1 MLEKVKN
8 FLIKVK
14 DFFVTNKKKLLSLVI
29 ILAAIGAISVLSLLL
44 LSAFGIVS
52 FEGGELNLNHDLFD
66 DFMNSWY
73 GWVILIALQVFIT
86 GFLCF
91 IPGASMAFILLIQ
104 TFFAVAWKAFALAF
118 TGVILS
124 SVTMYLI
131 GRIGGY
137 RICEKLLGEEDC
149 KKASDLLNHKGV
161 VYFPLMMMFPIF
173 PDDALVMIAGTLR
186 MSMKWFI
193 PSIVVGRGI
202 GVAAIIFG
210 LSSIPYDSF
219 TTPGHWIGFIATC
232 GILVCAVFYSAFLF
246 NKFLDKRSK
255 KKQEQERENLA
266 KAEQI
271 YEENKEEIAEVAAE
285 KEQEAAEIIAE
296 LKATEVRSATRVA
309 KEVVREFEVEV
320 EKAVQEAEAAIE
332 EISEAIEDA
341 EASEPAEAEESTP
354 VSEEPVAEE
363 LTAVE

>member
-193 PSIVVGRGI
+193 PSIFICRGV
-202 GVAAIIFG
+202 GVATIIFG
-210 LSSIPYDSF
+210 FSVISFDKF
-219 TTPGHWIGFIATC
+219 TTPWHWIGFISAC
-232 GILVCAVFYSAFLF
+232 IAALIIVFFLAYKF
-246 NKFLDKRSK
+246 NNYLEKRGEK
-255 KKQEQERENLA
+255 KRA
-266 KAEQI
+266 K
-271 YEENKEEIAEVAAE
+271 KESQA
-285 KEQEAAEIIAE
+285 Q
-296 LKATEVRSATRVA
+296 
-309 KEVVREFEVEV
+309 
-320 EKAVQEAEAAIE
+320 
-332 EISEAIEDA
+332 
-341 EASEPAEAEESTP
+341 
-354 VSEEPVAEE
+354 
-363 LTAVE
+363 